1 MARNTNTVI
10 LIGHLGGDPEIRQFQ
25 NGGQIATFNL
35 AIGDDYRDKQ
45 GDIVN
50 RTHWIPIVV
59 HGNSADVARQ
69 YLQKGSKICVTGKLV
84 QESWQDQNGNNRT
97 VLKVATQSFEM
108 LDSKGKN
115 EMQQST
121 KDKEKPEPLSAM
133 AEQGD
138 SFDDGIPF

>member
-10 LIGHLGGDPEIRQFQ
+10 LVGYLGSDPEIRQFQ

-35 AIGDDYRDKQ
+35 AIGDDYRDRQ
-45 GDIVN
+45 GNTVK

-84 QESWQDQNGNNRT
+84 QGNWYRKAGKT
-97 VLKVATQSFEM
+97 KTAIIAPHLK
-108 LDSKGKN
+108 
-115 EMQQST
+115 
-121 KDKEKPEPLSAM
+121 
-133 AEQGD
+133 
-138 SFDDGIPF
+138 

>member
-1 MARNTNTVI
+1 MARNTNSVI
-10 LIGHLGGDPEIRQFQ
+10 ITGHLGSAPEIRQFQ
-25 NGGQIATFNL
+25 NGGLIATFNL

-45 GDIVN
+45 GNTVK

-97 VLKVATQSFEM
+97 SLRVATQSFEM
-108 LDSKGKN
+108 LDTKSGN
-115 EMQQST
+115 ETQQPS
-121 KDKEKPEPLSAM
+121 KDKEKPDPLSAA
-133 AEQGD
+133 AEQAG
-138 SFDDGIPF
+138 FNDDIPF

>member
-10 LIGHLGGDPEIRQFQ
+10 LVGHLGSDPEIRQFQ

-35 AIGDDYRDKQ
+35 AIVDDYRDRQ
-45 GDIVN
+45 GNTVK

-84 QESWQDQNGNNRT
+84 QESWLDQNGNNRT
-97 VLKVATQSFEM
+97 ALKVATQSFEM
-108 LDSKGKN
+108 LDSKVSN
-115 EMQQST
+115 ETQQPS
-121 KDKEKPEPLSAM
+121 KDKEKPDPLSAA
-133 AEQGD
+133 AEQDG
-138 SFDDGIPF
+138 FNDDIPF

>member
-10 LIGHLGGDPEIRQFQ
+10 LIGHLGSDPEIRQFQ

-45 GDIVN
+45 GNAVK

-69 YLQKGSKICVTGKLV
+69 YLQKGSKVCVTGKLV

-97 VLKVATQSFEM
+97 ALKVATQSFEM
-108 LDSKGKN
+108 LDTKSGDETQQPSK
-115 EMQQST
+115 S
-121 KDKEKPEPLSAM
+121 KEKPEPLSAA
-133 AEQGD
+133 AEQDD

>member
-1 MARNTNTVI
+1 MARNTNSVI
-10 LIGHLGGDPEIRQFQ
+10 ITGHLGSAPEIRQFQ

-45 GDIVN
+45 GNTVK

-69 YLQKGSKICVTGKLV
+69 YLQKGSKVCVTGKLV

-97 VLKVATQSFEM
+97 ALKVATQSFEM
-108 LDSKGKN
+108 LDTKSGDETQRPSKGK
-115 EMQQST
+115 
-121 KDKEKPEPLSAM
+121 EKTDPLSAT
-133 AEQGD
+133 AEQDG
-138 SFDDGIPF
+138 FNDDIPF

>member
-45 GDIVN
+45 GDTVN

-84 QESWQDQNGNNRT
+84 RESWQDQNGNNRT
-97 VLKVATQSFEM
+97 ALKVATQSFEM
-108 LDSKGKN
+108 LVSKASDN
-115 EMQQST
+115 TQQPS
-121 KDKEKPEPLSAM
+121 KDKEKPDQLSAT
-133 AEQGD
+133 AEQDGF
-138 SFDDGIPF
+138 SDGIPF

>member
-10 LIGHLGGDPEIRQFQ
+10 LVGHLGSDPEIRQFP

-45 GDIVN
+45 GNTVK

-97 VLKVATQSFEM
+97 ALKVATQSFEM
-108 LDSKGKN
+108 LDSKASS
-115 EMQQST
+115 ETQQPT
-121 KDKEKPEPLSAM
+121 KDKEKPDPLSAA
-133 AEQGD
+133 AEQDG
-138 SFDDGIPF
+138 FDDDIPF

>member
-45 GDIVN
+45 GDTVN

-97 VLKVATQSFEM
+97 ALKVATQSFEM
-108 LDSKGKN
+108 LDSKARN
-115 EMQQST
+115 EMQQPI
-121 KDKEKPEPLSAM
+121 KGKEKTDPLSAM

-138 SFDDGIPF
+138 SFDDNIPF

>member
-10 LIGHLGGDPEIRQFQ
+10 LVGHLGSAPEIRQFQ

-45 GDIVN
+45 GNTVK

-69 YLQKGSKICVTGKLV
+69 YLQKAQKSV
-84 QESWQDQNGNNRT
+84 
-97 VLKVATQSFEM
+97 
-108 LDSKGKN
+108 
-115 EMQQST
+115 
-121 KDKEKPEPLSAM
+121 
-133 AEQGD
+133 
-138 SFDDGIPF
+138 

>member
-1 MARNTNTVI
+1 MVRNTNTVI
-10 LIGHLGGDPEIRQFQ
+10 LVGHLGSDPEIRQFQ

-35 AIGDDYRDKQ
+35 AIADDYRDRQ
-45 GDIVN
+45 GNTVK

-97 VLKVATQSFEM
+97 ALKVATQSFEM
-108 LDSKGKN
+108 LDSKANN
-115 EMQQST
+115 ETQQPT
-121 KDKEKPEPLSAM
+121 KDKEKPDPLSAA
-133 AEQGD
+133 AEQDG
-138 SFDDGIPF
+138 FNDDIPF

>member
-10 LIGHLGGDPEIRQFQ
+10 LVGHLGSAPEIRQFQ

-45 GDIVN
+45 GNTVK

-84 QESWQDQNGNNRT
+84 QESWQDQNGT
-97 VLKVATQSFEM
+97 ALKVATQSFEM
-108 LDSKGKN
+108 LDSKASN
-115 EMQQST
+115 ETQQPT
-121 KDKEKPEPLSAM
+121 KGKEKIDPLSAA
-133 AEQGD
+133 AEQDG
-138 SFDDGIPF
+138 FDDDIPF